1 MVLFILFIIVLF
13 YSTLYFRVFETV
25 KKVLSDLSKPSTKLL
40 LCVFRKKDACA
51 CTQCHLNSA
60 EISNAIIQNTK
71 MDKYAGQKRHCN
83 TWFSKQ
89 DSWTPSTMKLLFV
102 FPLMT
107 RLLIPDLEKN
117 RFLPESLSNHNFF
130 SSLCLVAV

>member
-1 MVLFILFIIVLF
+1 
-13 YSTLYFRVFETV
+13 
-25 KKVLSDLSKPSTKLL
+25 
-40 LCVFRKKDACA
+40 
-51 CTQCHLNSA
+51 
-60 EISNAIIQNTK
+60 

-89 DSWTPSTMKLLFV
+89 DAWTPSTMKLLFV

-130 SSLCLVAV
+130 SSLCLVAVWPTVNPPSPTIDPRQKC